1 MRRIV
6 ALAFSLTACAAVA
19 LALSAAGEG
28 GTRYR
33 VDAIFGNA
41 SFLIPGQDVRIAGT
55 TVGAVTEVT
64 VTSDNKAR
72 IAMEVDPEF
81 GPFRSDADCFIAPQ
95 SLIGERFIQ
104 CAPGTPRG
112 EPLRAGGDHPPTVPL
127 ANTHSP
133 VDPDLVVNT
142 YRMPTRERLTLI
154 VNELGTG
161 LTGNAEAL
169 NAAIGRAA
177 PALAQTRRFLRIV
190 NADRR
195 VLGRLIE
202 RSDEV
207 VGELARRRGRVASFI
222 AEAERVASIA
232 GRRAPAVAAGIRGLP
247 DTLFETR
254 ASLDALTTL
263 ADRSRPLLGG
273 LRDAAQPL
281 DDLIGEVGPFSR
293 AARPALRR
301 LARMARPGRVT
312 LREGAPIVRDLR
324 RFARLS
330 VPTGDLLARLNE
342 SLRDNGVPEGLQTF
356 VANTALA
363 LARFDRFSHILPAY
377 AVAAGECQNY
387 AQTTTPACDGHLVK
401 GPATTTRAG
410 QRLLSYLLDE

>member
-1 MRRIV
+1 MRRIA
-6 ALAFSLTACAAVA
+6 ALALTLAACAAVA
-19 LALSAAGEG
+19 VALTAAGG
-28 GTRYR
+28 GGDRYR

-41 SFLIPGQDVRIAGT
+41 SFLIPGQDVRVAGT
-55 TVGAVTEVT
+55 TVGSVVDVRVTP
-64 VTSDNKAR
+64 DNKAR

-112 EPLRAGGDHPPTVPL
+112 APLRTDGEHPPTVPL

-133 VDPDLVVNT
+133 VDPDLVVNAF
-142 YRMPTRERLTLI
+142 RLPTRERLTLI

-169 NAAIGRAA
+169 NAAIRRAA
-177 PALAQTRRFLRIV
+177 PALEQTRRVLRVV

-207 VGELARRRGRVASFI
+207 VGELARRRGRVAAFI

-232 GRRAPAVAAGIRGLP
+232 GRRSPAVAEGIRRLP
-247 DTLFETR
+247 GTLLETR
-254 ASLDALTTL
+254 SSLDALTAL
-263 ADRSRPLLGG
+263 ADRSRPLLSD
-273 LRDAAQPL
+273 LRAAAAPL
-281 DDLIGEVGPFSR
+281 DALVGEVGPFSR

-301 LARMARPGRVT
+301 LARMARPGRST

-330 VPTGDLLARLNE
+330 VPAGSLLARLSE

-377 AVAAGECQNY
+377 AIGAGECQNY
-387 AQTTTPACDGHLVK
+387 AQATNPACDGHLVK

-410 QRLLSYLLDE
+410 GRLLSYLLDE